1 MIALGELSHGLA
13 SHSLICA
20 VWGVGSRGLAVAR
33 SGSRD
38 CAPSQ
43 RPARQFANTLMH
55 VSDRWQAGTR
65 EYRAAS
71 GSNQVSMRSSDNI
84 AGRRSEGHTTG
95 SGSDLE
101 GKTAADT
108 EVSVLVSSVEA
119 RERAAM

>member
-13 SHSLICA
+13 GHSLICA

-84 AGRRSEGHTTG
+84 AGTLAAAPAEVAHHVALEVIGGGNLDGH
-95 SGSDLE
+95 DRL
-101 GKTAADT
+101 
-108 EVSVLVSSVEA
+108 
-119 RERAAM
+119 